1 MNKVA
6 TIFFIFYCSIL
17 FGQNNINSYKYILV
31 PKQFEFQKSE
41 DQYQL
46 NSLSKFLF
54 KKAGYTVLFTDDQ
67 YPVDL
72 ATNTCLGL
80 KMGINNNSSLFK
92 TKMNIELYDCYNKV
106 VFTTNEGTSRQ
117 KEYKTA
123 YNEAIRSAF
132 VDLEEIGYK
141 YSGVAV
147 NKVVSKEKH
156 EKSVKPVKID
166 KAEER
171 VVAKNEMILDEKK
184 LPKSKKINKTI
195 IKSIEG
201 KYKFKNWGESVVS
214 KSEDDFIVVGG
225 DENFEFAKIYKT
237 SKQGIY
243 IIKWVT
249 YKQPQLLEI
258 DLEGNLKIDTKE
270 GYKLIKRIN

>member
-1 MNKVA
+1 MNKVV
-6 TIFFIFYCSIL
+6 TIFLFFYCSIL

-54 KKAGYTVLFTDDQ
+54 DKAGYKVLFTDEQ
-67 YPVDL
+67 YPNDL
-72 ATNTCLGL
+72 ASNSCLGL
-80 KMGINNNSSLFK
+80 KMVVNNSSSIFK
-92 TKMNIELYDCYNKV
+92 TKMNIELYDCYNKI
-106 VFTTNEGTSRQ
+106 VFSTNEGTSRK
-117 KEYKTA
+117 KEYKKA
-123 YNEAIRSAF
+123 YHEAIRSAF
-132 VDLEEIGYK
+132 KDLEGIDYK
-141 YSGVAV
+141 YSGVTI
-147 NKVVSKEKH
+147 NKAVSKEKN
-156 EKSVKPVKID
+156 EKNIESKVKID
-166 KAEER
+166 KVEKK
-171 VVAKNEMILDEKK
+171 VVAKDKMVLNEKK
-184 LPKSKKINKTI
+184 ILQSEETI

-201 KYKFKNWGESVVS
+201 KYKFDNWGESVVS
-214 KSEDDFIVVGG
+214 KSGDDFIVVGG
-225 DENFEFAKIYKT
+225 DEIFEFAKIYKT